1 MPWQPPCRPGAFKL
15 IFKCPRAPTSESD
28 GISGSF
34 GMISVHW
41 HPAAGPRRRA
51 GPGQAR
57 QGTSSFNL
65 NMIQVLILTHDAS
78 RQRTMISAP
87 SPSPPESGSACGT
100 SRAESTVTEA
110 AACAAAI
117 IMMILVRLSQQS
129 ESDSDIPWRPATVRG
144 AACLRVGERHLPPPP
159 VTVRRHWQIPSLIR
173 SELESQAALES

>member
-34 GMISVHW
+34 GMISVH
-41 HPAAGPRRRA
+41 PAAAVPRRRA

-65 NMIQVLILTHDAS
+65 NMIQVLILTDDAS

-87 SPSPPESGSACGT
+87 TRSPPESGSACGT
-100 SRAESTVTEA
+100 SESTVT
-110 AACAAAI
+110 
-117 IMMILVRLSQQS
+117 VP
-129 ESDSDIPWRPATVRG
+129 D
-144 AACLRVGERHLPPPP
+144 
-159 VTVRRHWQIPSLIR
+159 
-173 SELESQAALES
+173 